1 MKYLLITIFI
11 LFTSCDE
18 KTDFEL
24 EIVSKQI
31 NSLNIKPEDF
41 YDYYKEKIINSKAKT
56 IVTYKLIN
64 NTESTYYFNLDGN
77 NKILET
83 NLRIDRAYLIITDLN
98 QKQIK
103 SYSSSPS
110 LGSESTFP
118 NDLMIL
124 KELNYNPMKLFKN
137 FIIHSHETLYFEWVL
152 VLPYGN
158 IYEYNNYWIKDL
170 DAQKKYFAEITLSS
184 NGVNYKKQISRTD
197 LQTVQDNGYKVYNG
211 IIKSKNKVPII
222 FK

>member
-11 LFTSCDE
+11 LFTSCGE

-56 IVTYKLIN
+56 IVTYKLTN

-77 NKILET
+77 NKNLET